1 RGFGIAAVIAV
12 LTISYGAVSTLQAIE
27 PELSWT
33 SAIACRT
40 GPGVS
45 VRAALVR
52 ARSGHLAGDTATARR
67 WLAVALRGARHEHLR
82 RPFVEAGPW
91 SGPLL
96 DTDPLR
102 GLAAGWLVTG
112 SADVP
117 PSGVK
122 EPVEELSGRERDVL
136 RRLARLMTTEEIAA
150 DLYVSVNTVKTHLKS
165 VYRKLDVNRRADAV
179 RRARALRLL

>member
-1 RGFGIAAVIAV
+1 
-12 LTISYGAVSTLQAIE
+12 
-27 PELSWT
+27 
-33 SAIACRT
+33 T

-52 ARSGHLAGDTATARR
+52 AWNGHLAGDPAAARR
-67 WLAVALRGARHEHLR
+67 CDAAALRGARHGHLR
-82 RPFVEAGPW
+82 RPFVDAGPW
-91 SGPLL
+91 LAPLL

-117 PSGVK
+117 PPAVP
-122 EPVEELSGRERDVL
+122 PVVEDLSGRERDVL
-136 RRLARLMTTEEIAA
+136 RRLARMMTTEEIAA

-179 RRARALRLL
+179 RRARDLRLL